1 MSQPEVLRALDD
13 PGCPVCRAGAWTEER
28 TVHALVTE
36 HYTDGYVIA
45 LVRDALG
52 FCPAH
57 VRRLAGRLEAPYV
70 LRLLYGEATRVAL
83 ARLRTARR
91 RASCQL
97 CTFKGRSERAT
108 LRMLLHALP
117 RPSAAAA
124 YRTHGGLCVPH
135 ALAGLAGADPRIVP
149 VVIEALYERRSL
161 QDLGGEDT
169 DRVARHRA
177 RSRLMPAAGDPVCST
192 LTALRDRLALA
203 TCPACLAGGRME
215 RRYLT
220 WLNAES
226 ATNPDGLAAEGTW
239 LCPRHLWD
247 LTTDASGAIAW
258 AVQYH
263 GGRLGAEI
271 DRWRPLIRS
280 RSRGKLMGW
289 LQDRSAMRRA
299 VEPLG
304 RQRRCSAC
312 VTVETAE
319 RRELDLVV
327 TALTDRPTRAVYYE
341 SHGLCWR
348 HAQIRPDPAVREVLA
363 ARLGVLVWELDEGG
377 RKSAWSS
384 RHESHGDEARAW
396 LRAPVQLDG
405 RAFLGAPPPLGE
417 HVETQGD

>member
-1 MSQPEVLRALDD
+1 MDQPEALRALEA
-13 PGCPVCRAGAWTEER
+13 PGCPVCRAGAWTDER
-28 TVHALVTE
+28 TLHALVTE

-45 LVRDALG
+45 AVADALG

-57 VRRLAGRLEAPYV
+57 LRRLARRLEAPYA
-70 LRLLYGEATRVAL
+70 LRLLYAEATRVAL

-91 RASCQL
+91 PAPCPL
-97 CTFKGRSERAT
+97 CTFKERSERAT
-108 LRMLLHALP
+108 LHMLLHALTGP
-117 RPSAAAA
+117 FAAAA

-135 ALAGLAGADPRIVP
+135 ALAGLAGADPRVVP

-161 QDLGGEDT
+161 QDIGGEDT
-169 DRVARHRA
+169 DRAARHWA
-177 RSRLMPAAGDPVCST
+177 RTRLLPAAGDAACCT

-226 ATNPDGLAAEGTW
+226 TTNPDGLGAEGTW

-247 LTTDASGAIAW
+247 LTTDASGATAW
-258 AVQYH
+258 AVEYH

-271 DRWRPLIRS
+271 DQRRALIRS
-280 RSRGKLMGW
+280 PSRHWLMWW
-289 LQDRSAMRRA
+289 LRDRPATRRA

-304 RQRRCSAC
+304 RLRRCSAC

-319 RRELDLVV
+319 RREQDLVV
-327 TALTDRPTRAVYYE
+327 ASLADRPTRAVYYE

-348 HAQIRPDPAVREVLA
+348 HAKIRPDPAVHEVLA

-384 RHESHGDEARAW
+384 RHEGHGDEATAW
-396 LRAPVQLDG
+396 LRAPVQLDA
-405 RAFLGAPPPLGE
+405 RAFLGAPPPLAEQAG
-417 HVETQGD
+417 TQGD